1 MKIPTRQREH
11 GLRFNVTPLIDI
23 IFLLIIFFLAASHF
37 VRSETAEA
45 VELPPATEGED
56 EEDQRTSRLI
66 VTITAEQEIKVADKT
81 VELSVVE
88 EMILRGREEFKEAF
102 ELRIRADKTV
112 PYRIVEPI
120 MLAAARAGVVDVK
133 FGVVPR

>member
-1 MKIPTRQREH
+1 MKIPTRKREQ

-45 VELPPATEGED
+45 VELPSATQGKD

-66 VTITAEQEIKVADKT
+66 VTITADLEFKVADES

-88 EMILRGREEFKEAF
+88 EMILRGREESKDAF
-102 ELRIRADKTV
+102 ELRIRADEAV
-112 PYRIVEPI
+112 PYAIVEPI